1 MVERLFLAVPRGCLQ
16 FVIVVFP
23 DHTHLVFLLWLLCDI
38 CCDLCKYQTPCFTV
52 YDCQYFQG
60 SCGSCWAFA
69 ATGALEAMHF
79 KKTNKLVS
87 MSEKNLMDCSNKQG
101 TVLHTVQINF
111 HTVDVNK
118 YRYIQ
123 TPIGLLIF

>member
-1 MVERLFLAVPRGCLQ
+1 MCTQPKTNIRHHV
-16 FVIVVFP
+16 
-23 DHTHLVFLLWLLCDI
+23 
-38 CCDLCKYQTPCFTV
+38 FTV
-52 YDCQYFQG
+52 YDCKYFQG

-101 TVLHTVQINF
+101 RYTYIKACLYTNKSVKPLYANDSKMHTLANNENQHNVCIMQHF
-111 HTVDVNK
+111 TK
-118 YRYIQ
+118 A
-123 TPIGLLIF
+123 